1 RTVAARVRDV
11 HNPPRRASRHRVE
24 KVCIH
29 GHARLRDRFSSLPG
43 YTPLTPRVGWKM
55 KDPVSRRLVLP
66 LTRLE
71 QVAHNGYGSGIT
83 QTLRRLHGLCEAG
96 HLMAT
101 GHEDLDQLGAN
112 ESGGSR

>member
-1 RTVAARVRDV
+1 
-11 HNPPRRASRHRVE
+11 
-24 KVCIH
+24 
-29 GHARLRDRFSSLPG
+29 
-43 YTPLTPRVGWKM
+43 M
-55 KDPVSRRLVLP
+55 KDPVSCRFVLP

-83 QTLRRLHGLCEAG
+83 QTLRRLHGLCETG

-112 ESGGSR
+112 ESGGSCDKGGRSRVACHVASLEGRRAGDHRQHPHRTRTTPVQARQ